1 MKQAYMCEIVR
12 NTCIAPDIYD
22 MRFVCAEMAAAS
34 QPGQFVHIKCG
45 DDINTLLR
53 RPISICDI
61 DGNQVRV
68 LYQVKGE
75 GTKLLAQKKKGEQ
88 LDVMGPLGRGFQI
101 SADNKKCAVIGGGI
115 GTFPLLLLSK
125 QLDKPD
131 VYLGFRTKE
140 LVSLEEEFAA
150 CAGNLTIATDDGSYG
165 YNGFAIDALKANL
178 DGVDM
183 IYACGPT
190 PMLKA
195 VQALSAE
202 TGIEAQLS
210 LEQRMGCGIGACL
223 TCACNV
229 RGHYAHV
236 CKAGPVFK
244 ASEVTFDD

>member
-1 MKQAYMCEIVR
+1 MKQAYLCEIVQ

-22 MRFVCAEMAAAS
+22 MRFVCAEMAKAA

-45 DDINTLLR
+45 DNINTLLR
-53 RPISICDI
+53 RPISICDVQE
-61 DGNQVRV
+61 DTMRV

-75 GTKLLAQKKKGEQ
+75 GTKLLAQKKAGDQ
-88 LDVMGPLGRGFQI
+88 LDVMGPLGRGFQMDP
-101 SADNKKCAVIGGGI
+101 ANQKCAVIGGGI

-131 VYLGFRTKE
+131 IYLGFRTKE
-140 LVSLEEEFAA
+140 LVSLEAEFAA
-150 CAGNLTIATDDGSYG
+150 CAGHLTIATDDGSYG

-202 TGIEAQLS
+202 SGIAAQLS

-244 ASEVTFDD
+244 ANEVTFDD

>member
-1 MKQAYMCEIVR
+1 MKQAYLCEIVQ
-12 NTCIAPDIYD
+12 NHLIAPDIYD
-22 MRFVCAEMAAAS
+22 MRFVCADMANAS
-34 QPGQFVHIKCG
+34 QPGQFVHIKCA
-45 DDINTLLR
+45 DHMNTLLR
-53 RPISICDI
+53 RPISICDVQG
-61 DGNQVRV
+61 DQMRV
-68 LYQVKGE
+68 IYQVKGE
-75 GTKLLAQKKKGEQ
+75 GTRQLSLKKAGES

-101 SADNKKCAVIGGGI
+101 DEENRKCAVIGGGI

-131 VYLGFRTKE
+131 IYLGFRTKE
-140 LVSLEEEFAA
+140 LVTLEQEFAA
-150 CAGNLTIATDDGSYG
+150 CAGSLTVATDDGSYG
-165 YNGFAIDALKANL
+165 YNGFAIDALRAHL
-178 DGVDM
+178 DGVDI

-202 TGIEAQLS
+202 SGVPAQLS